1 MNIAIIILSALLLA
15 AVAIIFCL
23 SKVLKNTLEV
33 VEGLID
39 LSENKTPRKLK
50 TAYDGKYYPAT
61 VIARMEFD
69 APAEMTITDFSM
81 YDDKHLVGFTIYT
94 TDSASKYYG
103 EALEELTEDE
113 IELLEKP
120 VIFKNVE
127 VYAPMEG
134 MWTWRQRE

>member
-39 LSENKTPRKLK
+39 LSENRTPRKLK

-103 EALEELTEDE
+103 EALEELTE
-113 IELLEKP
+113 
-120 VIFKNVE
+120 
-127 VYAPMEG
+127 Y
-134 MWTWRQRE
+134 

>member
-39 LSENKTPRKLK
+39 LSENRTPRKLK

-61 VIARMEFD
+61 VIARMEFN

-94 TDSASKYYG
+94 TDSVSKYYG